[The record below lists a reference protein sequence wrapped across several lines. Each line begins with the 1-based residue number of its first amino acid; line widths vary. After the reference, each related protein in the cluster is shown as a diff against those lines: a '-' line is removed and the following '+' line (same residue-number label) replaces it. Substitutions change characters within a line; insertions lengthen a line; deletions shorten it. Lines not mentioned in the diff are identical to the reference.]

1 MRGAQCKD
9 SRGCEV
15 VAVCRSLIGTFHL
28 ENYLKDL
35 VSLLVKSVQ
44 DVDAGILFLYDQSHD
59 SLVPTS
65 AHGYELE
72 KIEEIRLGD
81 GESEIGSVFESGE
94 AVVYRH
100 GDLAESLLK
109 AAKGSAGETPCADS
123 ARSARFAI
131 MPLAFDGVTV
141 GCLLLEN
148 RKGDGTS
155 TDGGSESFNRDFLR
169 VIAELLAL
177 HIHGYQLLRRSQ
189 EKRLSELA
197 SLLSHELRTPLTCI
211 KGYATA
217 LLREDTTWNP
227 DTMRQ
232 FLEAIDSEANAMND
246 LIGSLMKSSMIE
258 AGFLR
263 IKKQPVL
270 LERVARKAV
279 EQAGLRT
286 QRHRFFVKFTRQF
299 PVVEA
304 DPERIRQVLDNLLDN
319 AIKYS
324 PNGGLIVIQG
334 RVRGKEVVISVA
346 DQGIGIGPESLNRLF
361 EKFYRVKSDLG
372 GMGLGLP
379 VAREII
385 ERHGGRI
392 WAESTLGKGSTFYF
406 TLPLT
411 KIGEPDGD

>member
-1 MRGAQCKD
+1 MRGPQCED
-9 SRGCEV
+9 ARACEV

-28 ENYLKDL
+28 ENCLKDL
-35 VSLLVKSVQ
+35 VSILVKSMRG
-44 DVDAGILFLYDQSHD
+44 VDAGILLLYDQSRD
-59 SLVPTS
+59 SLIPTS
-65 AHGYELE
+65 AHGYEFE

-81 GESEIGSVFESGE
+81 GESEIGRVFESGE
-94 AVVYRH
+94 VAIYGH
-100 GDLAESLLK
+100 EDLAESLK
-109 AAKGSAGETPCADS
+109 AAKGSMEEVPYEGR
-123 ARSARFAI
+123 ARTARFAI
-131 MPLAFDGVTV
+131 MPLVFDGVTV

-148 RKGDGTS
+148 RKGDGAS
-155 TDGGSESFNRDFLR
+155 MDGLSEPFNRDFLR
-169 VIAELLAL
+169 IIAEILAL
-177 HIHGYQLLRRSQ
+177 YIHGYQLLRRSQ

-217 LLREDTTWNP
+217 LLREDTTWSP

-279 EQAGLRT
+279 EHASLRT
-286 QRHRFFVKFTRQF
+286 QRHRFFVKFTQQF

-304 DPERIRQVLDNLLDN
+304 DPERIRQVFDNLLDN

-324 PNGGLIVIQG
+324 PNGGLIVVQG
-334 RVRGKEVVISVA
+334 RVRRKEVVISVA

-379 VAREII
+379 VAREIV

-392 WAESTLGKGSTFYF
+392 WAQSIPGKGSTFYF